1 MLKCLLKKIKMKI
14 TLKLKI
20 HFSFYNNCLLQKFE
34 NYLIAKSL
42 QDLKKRSK
50 GWINRVQMDNSN
62 IHMIYVLLDGVGDLP
77 HPDLDGKTP
86 LEAANTPTL
95 DKIASN
101 GTIGEVISV
110 GKGIA
115 PESDIAVF
123 NMLGYKFEHAD
134 YAGRGVIE
142 AIGVGIDFKDGDL
155 ALRGNYSTLDE
166 NEVITDRRAGRHIEK
181 EDADG
186 IAKELEEKIQFSI
199 PDTKIVVA
207 PTIGHRVTVRIRAP
221 SKKLSSRIT
230 NTDPAYSN
238 IGGMGVAKAVGDFL
252 KVEKCLPLEDVE
264 DAKITSN
271 LVNEFS
277 EQSINIMKNS
287 DINKKRK
294 EQNKK
299 QLSCILLRDAGNKY
313 PDVPP
318 INEKHEMKFS
328 CIVDMPVELGI
339 SEVLKMKAFE
349 AGGLTDYEEKA
360 KVAAKAMETHN
371 AIYVHLKGPD
381 EFGHDGDAIG
391 KMKNIEEIDQRFFK
405 TLVENIDSSNVAIII
420 SADHSTPC
428 INKGHSDDP
437 VPVVV
442 SADFIKND
450 GTTRMTEEQAK
461 KGSIGLLQG
470 AEVVTKSLELIR
482 SQIKPNH

>member
-1 MLKCLLKKIKMKI
+1 
-14 TLKLKI
+14 
-20 HFSFYNNCLLQKFE
+20 
-34 NYLIAKSL
+34 
-42 QDLKKRSK
+42 
-50 GWINRVQMDNSN
+50 MDNSDV
-62 IHMIYVLLDGVGDLP
+62 HMIYVLLDGVGDLP

-86 LEAANTPTL
+86 LEAANTPIL

-101 GTIGEVISV
+101 GAIGEVISV
-110 GKGIA
+110 GRGIA

-123 NMLGYKFEHAD
+123 NMLGYEFKHAD
-134 YAGRGVIE
+134 YSGRGVIE
-142 AIGVGIDFKDGDL
+142 GIGVGIDFKNGDL
-155 ALRGNYSTLDE
+155 ALRGNFSTLNDD
-166 NEVITDRRAGRHIEK
+166 EVIIDRRAGRQIEK

-186 IAKELEEKIQFSI
+186 IAREIEEKIKFSN
-199 PDTKIVVA
+199 PDTSVVVS
-207 PTIGHRVTVRIRAP
+207 PTIGHRVTVRIRTNTR
-221 SKKLSSRIT
+221 KLSSKIT

-252 KVEKCLPLEDVE
+252 KIEKCLPLEDNE
-264 DAKITSN
+264 DSKFTAN

-277 EQSINIMKNS
+277 NQSIKIMKES
-287 DINKKRK
+287 QINKKRK
-294 EQNKK
+294 EQGKK
-299 QLSCILLRDAGNKY
+299 QLSCILLRDAGNKF
-313 PDVPP
+313 PDVIP
-318 INEKHEMKFS
+318 INEKYGIKFS

-339 SEVLKMKAFE
+339 SDVLKMKAFE

-360 KVAAKAMETHN
+360 KVAAKAMETQN
-371 AIYVHLKGPD
+371 SIYVHLKGPD

-405 TLVENIDSSNVAIII
+405 TLVENIDSSKVAIII

-450 GTTRMTEEQAK
+450 GTTRMTEKQAK

-482 SQIKPNH
+482 SQIEPNH

>member
-1 MLKCLLKKIKMKI
+1 
-14 TLKLKI
+14 
-20 HFSFYNNCLLQKFE
+20 
-34 NYLIAKSL
+34 
-42 QDLKKRSK
+42 
-50 GWINRVQMDNSN
+50 MDNSDV
-62 IHMIYVLLDGVGDLP
+62 HMIYVLLDGVGDLP
-77 HPDLDGKTP
+77 HPDLEGKTP
-86 LEAANTPTL
+86 LEAAKTPTM

-101 GTIGEVISV
+101 GAIGEVISV

-123 NMLGYKFEHAD
+123 NMLGYKFDHAD

-142 AIGVGIDFKDGDL
+142 AIGIGIDFEDGDL

-166 NEVITDRRAGRHIEK
+166 NEFIVDRRAGRHIEK
-181 EDADG
+181 DDALG
-186 IAKELEEKIQFSI
+186 VAKEIEEKIEFSV
-199 PDTKIVVA
+199 PGTSVVVS
-207 PTIGHRVTVRIRAP
+207 PTIGHRVTVRIRNN
-221 SKKLSSRIT
+221 SQKLSSKIA

-238 IGGMGVAKAVGDFL
+238 IGGMGVAKNVGGDL
-252 KVEKCLPLEDVE
+252 KVEKCIPLEETE
-264 DAKITSN
+264 DAKTTANI
-271 LVNEFS
+271 VNEFS
-277 EQSINIMKNS
+277 EKTIRILKESN
-287 DINKKRK
+287 INKKRT
-294 EQNKK
+294 EQKK
-299 QLSCILLRDAGNKY
+299 KALSCILLRDAGNKY
-313 PDVPP
+313 PEVIP
-318 INEKHEMKFS
+318 INQKYSMNFS

-360 KVAAKAMETHN
+360 RVAAKAMETQN

-405 TLVENIDSSNVAIII
+405 TLVENIDSNKVAIVI

-437 VPVVV
+437 VPVLV
-442 SADFIKND
+442 SGDFIKKD

-470 AEVVTKSLELIR
+470 AEVVTKSLELIK
-482 SQIKPNH
+482 SQKG

>member
-1 MLKCLLKKIKMKI
+1 
-14 TLKLKI
+14 
-20 HFSFYNNCLLQKFE
+20 
-34 NYLIAKSL
+34 
-42 QDLKKRSK
+42 
-50 GWINRVQMDNSN
+50 MDNSN

-101 GTIGEVISV
+101 GSIGEVISV

-123 NMLGYKFEHAD
+123 NMLGYKFNYTD
-134 YAGRGVIE
+134 YVGRGVIE
-142 AIGVGIDFKDGDL
+142 GIGIGIDFKDGDL

-166 NEVITDRRAGRHIEK
+166 EGIIIDRRAGRQIEK

-186 IAKELEEKIQFSI
+186 VAKEIEEKIKFSH
-199 PDTKIVVA
+199 PNTSVVVS
-207 PTIGHRVTVRIRAP
+207 PTIGHRVTVRIRVD
-221 SKKLSSRIT
+221 SRKLSSKIT

-252 KVEKCLPLEDVE
+252 KIEKCLPLEETE
-264 DAKITSN
+264 DSKFTAN

-277 EQSINIMKNS
+277 EQSINILKES
-287 DINKKRK
+287 KINKRRQ

-299 QLSCILLRDAGNKY
+299 QLSCILLRDAGNKL
-313 PDVPP
+313 PDVIP
-318 INEKHEMKFS
+318 INEKYAMKFS

-339 SEVLKMKAFE
+339 SEVLKMKTFE

-360 KVAAKAMETHN
+360 RVAAKAMETQN

-381 EFGHDGDAIG
+381 EFGHDGDAVG

-405 TLVENIDSSNVAIII
+405 TLVENIDSSKVAIII

-428 INKGHSDDP
+428 IYKGHSEDP
-437 VPVVV
+437 VPIIV
-442 SADFIKND
+442 SGDFIKND
-450 GTTRMTEEQAK
+450 GTTRLTEEQAK

-470 AEVVTKSLELIR
+470 AEVVSKSIELIK
-482 SQIKPNH
+482 SQI

>member
-1 MLKCLLKKIKMKI
+1 
-14 TLKLKI
+14 
-20 HFSFYNNCLLQKFE
+20 
-34 NYLIAKSL
+34 
-42 QDLKKRSK
+42 
-50 GWINRVQMDNSN
+50 MDNSDV
-62 IHMIYVLLDGVGDLP
+62 HMIYVLLDGVGDLP
-77 HPDLDGKTP
+77 HPDLNGKTP
-86 LEAANTPTL
+86 LEAANTPIL

-101 GTIGEVISV
+101 GAIGEVISV

-123 NMLGYKFEHAD
+123 NMLGYKFKHEG

-142 AIGVGIDFKDGDL
+142 SVGVGIDFKDGDL
-155 ALRGNYSTLDE
+155 ALRGNFSTLDDE
-166 NEVITDRRAGRHIEK
+166 AIIIDRRAGRHIEK

-186 IAKELEEKIQFSI
+186 VAKEIEDKIEFSN
-199 PDTKIVVA
+199 PDTSVVVS
-207 PTIGHRVTVRIRAP
+207 PTIGHRVIVRIRTD
-221 SKKLSSRIT
+221 SKKLSSKIT

-238 IGGMGVAKAVGDFL
+238 IGGMGVAKAVGDYL
-252 KVEKCLPLEDVE
+252 KIEKCLPLEDNE
-264 DAKITSN
+264 DSKFTAN

-277 EQSINIMKNS
+277 EQAIKILKESE
-287 DINKKRK
+287 INKKRK
-294 EQNKK
+294 DQGKK
-299 QLSCILLRDAGNKY
+299 QLSCILLRDAGNK
-313 PDVPP
+313 VPNVVP
-318 INEKHEMKFS
+318 INEKHEMQFS

-339 SEVLKMKAFE
+339 ADILKMKTFE

-360 KVAAKAMETHN
+360 RVAAKAMETQN
-371 AIYVHLKGPD
+371 SIYVHLKGPD

-405 TLVENIDSSNVAIII
+405 TLLENIDSSKVAIII

-442 SADFIKND
+442 SGDFVKND

-461 KGSIGLLQG
+461 KGSIGLIQG
-470 AEVVTKSLELIR
+470 AEVVPKSIELIK
-482 SQIKPNH
+482 SQK

>member
-1 MLKCLLKKIKMKI
+1 MK
-14 TLKLKI
+14 
-20 HFSFYNNCLLQKFE
+20 
-34 NYLIAKSL
+34 
-42 QDLKKRSK
+42 
-50 GWINRVQMDNSN
+50 NSD

-95 DKIASN
+95 NKLSEN
-101 GTIGEVISV
+101 GVIGEVISV

-123 NMLGYKFEHAD
+123 NMLGYKFHHSD

-142 AIGVGIDFKDGDL
+142 AIGVGIDFKNGDL
-155 ALRGNYSTLDE
+155 ALRGNYATLDDQG
-166 NEVITDRRAGRHIEK
+166 VITDRRAGRHIEK

-186 IAKELEEKIQFSI
+186 IAKEIESKINFSQ
-199 PDTKIVVA
+199 PNTSVVVA
-207 PTIGHRVTVRIRAP
+207 PTIGHRVTVRIRAD
-221 SKKLSSRIT
+221 SKTLSSKIT

-238 IGGMGVAKAVGDFL
+238 IGGMGVAKAVGDYL
-252 KVEKCLPLEDVE
+252 KIEKCLPLEENE
-264 DAKITSN
+264 DAKFTSN
-271 LVNEFS
+271 IVNEFN
-277 EQSINIMKNS
+277 EQSIEIMKKS
-287 DINKKRK
+287 PINQKRK

-299 QLSCILLRDAGNKY
+299 LLSCILLRDAGNKY
-313 PDVPP
+313 PDVIP
-318 INEKHEMKFS
+318 INDKYSMNFS

-339 SEVLKMKAFE
+339 SEVLEMKAFE

-360 KVAAKAMETHN
+360 RVAAKAMETQN

-405 TLVENIDSSNVAIII
+405 TLLENIDSDKVAIVI

-437 VPVVV
+437 VPVLV
-442 SADFIKND
+442 SANFIKND
-450 GTTRMTEEQAK
+450 GTTRMTEAQAK
-461 KGSIGLLQG
+461 KGSIGLIQG
-470 AEVVTKSLELIR
+470 AEVIETSLNIIK
-482 SQIKPNH
+482 SQI

>member
-1 MLKCLLKKIKMKI
+1 
-14 TLKLKI
+14 
-20 HFSFYNNCLLQKFE
+20 
-34 NYLIAKSL
+34 
-42 QDLKKRSK
+42 
-50 GWINRVQMDNSN
+50 MDNSDV
-62 IHMIYVLLDGVGDLP
+62 HMIYVLLDGVGDLP
-77 HPDLDGKTP
+77 HPDLNGKTP
-86 LEAANTPTL
+86 LEAANTPIL

-101 GTIGEVISV
+101 GSIGEVISV

-123 NMLGYKFEHAD
+123 NMLGYKFNHED

-142 AIGVGIDFKDGDL
+142 SVGVGIDFKDGDL
-155 ALRGNYSTLDE
+155 ALRGNFSTLDDE
-166 NEVITDRRAGRHIEK
+166 AIIIDRRAGRHIEK

-186 IAKELEEKIQFSI
+186 VAKEIEEKIEFSN
-199 PDTKIVVA
+199 PDTSVVVS
-207 PTIGHRVTVRIRAP
+207 PTIGHRVIVRIRTD
-221 SKKLSSRIT
+221 SKKLSSKIT

-238 IGGMGVAKAVGDFL
+238 IGGMGVAKAVGDYL
-252 KVEKCLPLEDVE
+252 KIEKCLPLEDNE
-264 DAKITSN
+264 DSKFTAN

-277 EQSINIMKNS
+277 EQAIKILKESE
-287 DINKKRK
+287 INKKRK
-294 EQNKK
+294 EQGKK
-299 QLSCILLRDAGNKY
+299 QLSCILLRDAGNKT
-313 PDVPP
+313 PNVVP
-318 INEKHEMKFS
+318 INEKHEMQFS

-339 SEVLKMKAFE
+339 ADILKMKTFE

-360 KVAAKAMETHN
+360 RVAAKAMETQN
-371 AIYVHLKGPD
+371 SIYVHLKGPD

-405 TLVENIDSSNVAIII
+405 TLLENIDSSKVAIII

-442 SADFIKND
+442 SGDFVKND

-461 KGSIGLLQG
+461 KGSIGLIQG
-470 AEVVTKSLELIR
+470 AEVVPKSIELIK
-482 SQIKPNH
+482 SQK